1 MQTVSDERAFSVK
14 LGKRVQEL
22 EEESRQW
29 DKESLCKL
37 IAERDVLTAEL
48 AQIKSAPPIEPVGL
62 RGALERMVANSVC
75 IIRALR
81 ERGGTD
87 EAWFDELIAAEKQA
101 HAALAALLTW
111 RKEQP

>member
-1 MQTVSDERAFSVK
+1 MSDVRRFKHDFSKHDQVSIWEDVVLASDYDAAIAK
-14 LGKRVQEL
+14 LQ
-22 EEESRQW
+22 
-29 DKESLCKL
+29 
-37 IAERDVLTAEL
+37 A
-48 AQIKSAPPIEPVGL
+48 APPIEPVGL